1 METTQTESVRGNLP
15 LMMPP
20 ARRDVSMEKSQPP
33 AASERAPEPRSR
45 GEVESGAPAELATA
59 LNELASAMN
68 VRIAFLVDQATGK
81 TVIKVIDQET
91 QEVIRQ
97 IPPEEML
104 RLVARM
110 SLLLGVLLNQE
121 A

>member
-1 METTQTESVRGNLP
+1 
-15 LMMPP
+15 
-20 ARRDVSMEKSQPP
+20 
-33 AASERAPEPRSR
+33 
-45 GEVESGAPAELATA
+45 LATQLAGA
-59 LNELASAMN
+59 LSDFANAMN

-110 SLLLGVLLNQE
+110 SRLLGVLLNRE

>member
-1 METTQTESVRGNLP
+1 MAQP
-15 LMMPP
+15 L
-20 ARRDVSMEKSQPP
+20 
-33 AASERAPEPRSR
+33 R
-45 GEVESGAPAELATA
+45 GEASFGGSARVLSGKEHTPEASGQQQVEPAVAEQIAAALAEFA
-59 LNELASAMN
+59 KAMN
-68 VRIAFLVDQATGK
+68 VRISFLVDQATGR

-91 QEVIRQ
+91 KEIVRQ

-110 SLLLGVLLNQE
+110 NHLLGVLLNHK